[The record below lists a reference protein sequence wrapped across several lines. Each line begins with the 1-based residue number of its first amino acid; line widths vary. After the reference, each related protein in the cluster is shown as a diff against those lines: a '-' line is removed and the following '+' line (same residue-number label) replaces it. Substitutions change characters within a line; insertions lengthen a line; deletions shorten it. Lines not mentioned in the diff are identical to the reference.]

1 MAGKWVWEND
11 VRYVHAC
18 MDVYDYMVYKEF
30 KRYTEL
36 AGNHGMNCDLLS
48 APSGSRRIF
57 LDGVRANV
65 DFLHLRR
72 RHMERVARQ
81 NWDRTYGW
89 LPWLFTLP
97 FEPNHSVIW
106 IFSPPTRQQHLEC
119 FSPNESTNQIS
130 HIAFPDRAR
139 KQATPPQKSE
149 NTDDATETMT
159 FEMYCKIF
167 NYRKIT
173 LVKQKV

>member
-106 IFSPPTRQQHLEC
+106 IFSPRQDSSISSVSPLKNLQIKYLTSHSRTEQENKPHLHKSPRIQTKPPRRWLLKC
-119 FSPNESTNQIS
+119 TAKFSI
-130 HIAFPDRAR
+130 IG
-139 KQATPPQKSE
+139 K
-149 NTDDATETMT
+149 
-159 FEMYCKIF
+159 
-167 NYRKIT
+167 
-173 LVKQKV
+173 